1 MTNEDKERLKGRIYR
16 WYQFASHHTSPSGT
30 SEDREILVT
39 ILSLIDRVP
48 SEEEAKDAWAFLHE
62 LVETCIDCRG
72 IPSCEHCD
80 SYEICAGGPDRH
92 LETIHRALG
101 FDETGYSSRLREEDE

>member
-1 MTNEDKERLKGRIYR
+1 MTRKERLKMYLNGAFDLLAESSVEGSVIDQDPVR
-16 WYQFASHHTSPSGT
+16 
-30 SEDREILVT
+30 DD
-39 ILSLIDRVP
+39 ILSLIDRQPAEVD
-48 SEEEAKDAWAFLHE
+48 AKDAKAFLHE